1 MDLNIHSRILL
12 ASSLLL
18 MLVGMHSE
26 ALEEDVASEPTEAA
40 TNTNESDDDVSSLVD
55 RVLRKSG
62 KKSKKRR
69 GAAVSGID
77 EEPGWITSGWFDE
90 VVEGS
95 VVMAM
100 DGPLWYVLLE
110 SLSTLIVY
118 HPRFPRAITVRIE
131 IGCRT
136 RCNFTVRVP
145 WPVVCR

>member
-1 MDLNIHSRILL
+1 MDLYIHSRILL

-18 MLVGMHSE
+18 MLVGTHSE

-40 TNTNESDDDVSSLVD
+40 TNNNESDNDVSSLVD

-77 EEPGWITSGWFDE
+77 ADPGWITSGWFDE

-110 SLSTLIVY
+110 SLSFLIVY
-118 HPRFPRAITVRIE
+118 HLRFPRAITV
-131 IGCRT
+131 
-136 RCNFTVRVP
+136 NP
-145 WPVVCR
+145 